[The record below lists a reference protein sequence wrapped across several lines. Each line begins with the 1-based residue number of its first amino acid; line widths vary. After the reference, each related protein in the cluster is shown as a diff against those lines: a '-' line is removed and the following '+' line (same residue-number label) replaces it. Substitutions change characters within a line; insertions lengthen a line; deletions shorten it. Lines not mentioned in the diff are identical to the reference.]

1 MSLRFPGALA
11 TLVVTMA
18 SSVAG
23 RFAADAAATQPAGYR
38 LVWADEFD
46 TDGLPDPS
54 RWAYETESNRS
65 GWANAERQ
73 YYAAARRE
81 NSRVENGVLI
91 IEARHERTGKFAD
104 SGGQRYTSGRLTTE
118 DISTLSF
125 GCFQS
130 PAET

>member
-1 MSLRFPGALA
+1 MPARLQSA
-11 TLVVTMA
+11 M
-18 SSVAG
+18 
-23 RFAADAAATQPAGYR
+23 FAFVAAAAAIAGEPATDGSAAPPAGYR
-38 LVWADEFD
+38 LVWADEFN

-104 SGGQRYTSGRLTTE
+104 SGGQGYKSGRATTQKNAHR
-118 DISTLSF
+118 T
-125 GCFQS
+125 
-130 PAET
+130 